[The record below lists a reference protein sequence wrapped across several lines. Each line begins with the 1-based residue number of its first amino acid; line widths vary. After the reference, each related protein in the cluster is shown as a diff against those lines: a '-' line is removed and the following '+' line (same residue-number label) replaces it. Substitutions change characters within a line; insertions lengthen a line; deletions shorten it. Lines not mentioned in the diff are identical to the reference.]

1 MQDLNDLFYFS
12 QVVEHGG
19 YAAAGRALGLPK
31 SRLSR
36 RIIALEDRV
45 GVRLIQRTSR
55 KLAVTEIGQEF
66 YRHCRAMLVEAQA
79 AEEAIERSRAG
90 PQGIIRLSAPPALI
104 CFEIGPMI
112 ARYMAANP
120 RVMIELDGTS
130 RRVDVIGEGLDLAIR
145 VRFPPL
151 EPSDLVM
158 KVLGES
164 PQRLVASPS
173 LVAGRSPRVPADLAG
188 LPSLDLGPALPK
200 QSWTLAGEDGASVR
214 VPHAPRLTTDDLSQ
228 LLYAA
233 LDGVGIVK
241 LPSMVADEHIA
252 AGRLVA
258 LLPGWRLPSGIVHA
272 VFPSR
277 RGLLP
282 SVRGLLD
289 FLGEEYA
296 SLARAPHV
304 PSAAGGVTDLRVTPR
319 RAPSPAAPDER
330 RPTSGVSPG

>member
-1 MQDLNDLFYFS
+1 MQDLNDLSYFAK
-12 QVVEHGG
+12 VVEHGG
-19 YAAAGRALGLPK
+19 YGAAARALGLPK

-36 RIIALEDRV
+36 RVIALEERL
-45 GVRLIQRTSR
+45 GVRLIQRTTR

-66 YRHCRAMLVEAQA
+66 YRHCVAMLVEAQA
-79 AEEAIERSRAG
+79 AEETIARSRSG
-90 PQGIIRLSAPPALI
+90 PQGVIRLSAPPALI

-112 ARYMAANP
+112 ARYMARNP
-120 RVMIELDGTS
+120 RVSVELDGTS

-158 KVLGES
+158 KILGRN
-164 PQRLVASPS
+164 PQRLVGSPS
-173 LVAGRSPRVPADLAG
+173 LVAGRMPSVPADLAA
-188 LPSLDLGPALPK
+188 LPSLDLGPALPRHA
-200 QSWTLAGEDGASVR
+200 WTLEGPDGASVR
-214 VPHAPRLTTDDLSQ
+214 IGHAPRLATDDLSQ

-233 LDGVGIVK
+233 LEGVGIVK
-241 LPSMVADEHIA
+241 LPSMVADAHLA
-252 AGRLVA
+252 AGRLVE
-258 LLPGWRLPSGIVHA
+258 LLPDWRLPSGIVHA

-296 SLARAPHV
+296 SLVRAPHGPPV
-304 PSAAGGVTDLRVTPR
+304 AGSE
-319 RAPSPAAPDER
+319 APALP
-330 RPTSGVSPG
+330 